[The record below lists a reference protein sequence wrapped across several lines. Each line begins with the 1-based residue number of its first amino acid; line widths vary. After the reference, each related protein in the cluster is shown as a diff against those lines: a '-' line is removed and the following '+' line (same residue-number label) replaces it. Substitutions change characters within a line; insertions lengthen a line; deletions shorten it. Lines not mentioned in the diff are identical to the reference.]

1 MHLSVV
7 CAEDMP
13 RVASAADKPGSE
25 FGSAFAARYEKLCA
39 AWPRGAVPAAFYALP
54 ASPSAT
60 LVLSGGIDPAT
71 PPRHGERVAQALGP
85 LARHVVVANAGHG
98 VMSIGCMRDVIYR
111 FVDAAAD
118 ADALAVDAGC
128 AAKVPRPPALVSL
141 RAAHAK
147 ASEPGR

>member
-7 CAEDMP
+7 CAEDVP
-13 RVASAADKPGSE
+13 RLGFNGDKPGADFGLE
-25 FGSAFAARYEKLCA
+25 FARFYERLCS
-39 AWPRGAVPAAFYALP
+39 AWPRGEVPAAFYG
-54 ASPSAT
+54 
-60 LVLSGGIDPAT
+60 LVTAAAPVLALSGGIDPAT

-98 VMSIGCMRDVIYR
+98 VMAIGCIRDVIYR

-118 ADALAVDAGC
+118 ADALAVDSGC
-128 AAKVPRPPALVSL
+128 AAKVPRPPAFVSL